1 MQIYEK
7 PVRILMKDMADA
19 LVLQPGQQFTK
30 QQAIDWFAQ
39 YYPKIKTS
47 TIAAHLVRL
56 STNVRSRL
64 HHQPKPDEDDL
75 FFQLDGEHYRHYNP
89 NQDPAPIHHSDGKFN
104 GKTPPE
110 EDLDPQ
116 GSSEFAYES
125 DLRNYLAK
133 NLSVITP
140 GLTLYEE
147 EGVNGIEFPA
157 GGRFIDILAVDPNGD
172 FVVIELKVS
181 RGYDRVVGQLM
192 RYMAWIRQ
200 NHAKSG
206 QKVRGIIVAC
216 EISDDLLLA
225 CSENPDVQLFEY
237 ELSFV
242 LKPINIIN
250 TGTKVREKDIAAPK
264 YTENVRWSGEKPV
277 KQVVWDAVEELTQG
291 KTDSEFAPKDIFA
304 LILEKYPN
312 FNRGTMET
320 QIAADCVNHPSRQ
333 HYPSGDD
340 KYWWIEKG
348 SYRLYDPERDRVIR
362 ET

>member
-30 QQAIDWFAQ
+30 QQATDWFAQ

-75 FFQLDGEHYRHYNP
+75 FFQLDGEHYRRYNP
-89 NQDPAPIHHSDGKFN
+89 NQDPAPIHSSDEKPN
-104 GKTPPE
+104 EKTPLE
-110 EDLDPQ
+110 EDFYPQ

-133 NLSVITP
+133 NLSIINP
-140 GLTLYEE
+140 GLTLYERE
-147 EGVNGIEFPA
+147 EVNGIEFPA
-157 GGRFIDILAVDPNGD
+157 GGRFIDILAVDSNGD
-172 FVVIELKVS
+172 LVVIELKVS

-200 NHAKSG
+200 NQAEPG

-225 CSENPDVQLFEY
+225 CSETPDVQLFEY
-237 ELSFV
+237 ELSLA
-242 LKPINIIN
+242 LKPINIDR
-250 TGTKVREKDIAAPK
+250 TETKVGEKNIVAPK
-264 YTENVRWSGEKPV
+264 HKETERWSGKKPV
-277 KQVVWDAVEELTQG
+277 KQVVWEAVEELTSG
-291 KTDSEFAPKDIFA
+291 KTDFEFAPKDVFA
-304 LILEKYPN
+304 LILKKYSN
-312 FNRGTMET
+312 FNRDTMT
-320 QIAADCVNHPSRQ
+320 AQITADCVNHPSRR
-333 HYPSGDD
+333 HHRSVDD
-340 KYWWIEKG
+340 KYWRIKQG
-348 SYRLYDPERDRVIR
+348 KYRLYDPKRDK
-362 ET
+362 